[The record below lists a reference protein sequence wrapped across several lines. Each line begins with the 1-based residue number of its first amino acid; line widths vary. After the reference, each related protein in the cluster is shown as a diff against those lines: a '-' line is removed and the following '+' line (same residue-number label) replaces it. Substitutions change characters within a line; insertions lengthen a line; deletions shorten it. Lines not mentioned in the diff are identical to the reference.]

1 VPVAGDALEVLVTS
15 RAEWRAWLA
24 EHHARDGGIW
34 LVTHKKV
41 SGKPRVSYDEIV
53 EEALCFGWI
62 DSRSGTVDEERSKLW
77 LAPRRRGSG
86 WSRLNKERV
95 ERLSVEGLMA
105 PAGMRVIEVARA
117 DGSWAALDEVEAG
130 VVPDDLAVA
139 LAALPPARAEWE
151 SFSLS
156 ARKGILQWIASAKRP
171 DTRAKRIAETA
182 ELASRGLKANQWP
195 RTG

>member
-86 WSRLNKERV
+86 WLRLNKERV